1 VADKVV
7 SLAEFDKDLPGE
19 RKKKQHISH
28 PTHLSNLSRATSE
41 QNKE

>member
-7 SLAEFDKDLPGE
+7 SLPEFDKDLSGE
-19 RKKKQHISH
+19 RKKKHISH
-28 PTHLSNLSRATSE
+28 PTHLSHLSSATSE